1 MRILRFISVLLHP
14 IVIPTLV
21 TLCYF
26 LMVPIYFASEQK
38 LAIITLI
45 FLTTYLIPV
54 LFVFLFKRLGVLT
67 NYDRI
72 SLSERKLPVLV
83 MLVLFFM
90 IGRTLFVIPNFR
102 DLGTLYYSSSAALAF
117 IYFLSFFRIK
127 ASLHLVAMGIA
138 VGFFLYLNSY
148 YSRSLL
154 ILIVLSILLSGFV
167 SSALLY
173 LKTYK
178 EEEIYVGFFIGIL
191 APLLFSNFL

>member
-1 MRILRFISVLLHP
+1 MRLLRFIAVLLHP
-14 IVIPTLV
+14 FVIPTLV

-67 NYDRI
+67 NYDQT
-72 SLSERKLPVLV
+72 SLNERKLPVLV

-90 IGRTLFVIPNFR
+90 IGKTLFVIPNFR
-102 DLGTLYYSSSAALAF
+102 DLGALYYSSAAALAF
-117 IYFLSFFRIK
+117 AYFLSFFRIK
-127 ASLHLVAMGIA
+127 VSLRLVAMGIA
-138 VGFFLYLNSY
+138 VGFFLHLNSY
-148 YSRSLL
+148 YSRSFL
-154 ILIVLSILLSGFV
+154 ILIVLSILLSGFL

-173 LKTYK
+173 LKAENQK
-178 EEEIYVGFFIGIL
+178 EIYFGFFIGIF
-191 APLLFSNFL
+191 ASLLFSNFL